1 MCIDTRKSKKCVI
14 QHSLSSEESI
24 SEGICSNC
32 GDNSVKFRDAL
43 SVKEYKVTGLCQK
56 CQDIVFD

>member
-1 MCIDTRKSKKCVI
+1 MCIDTRKSKKRVI
-14 QHSLSSEESI
+14 LHNLSSEEFI
-24 SEGICSNC
+24 NEGICSNC
-32 GDNSVKFRDAL
+32 GDNSVKFRDTL